1 MKGDKTMPT
10 TSEIKQMKRGELNEL
25 AAEYGLNP
33 DDYSRAD
40 ELRSAIFEYL
50 AQQEEAEKAESD
62 DSEDKDSTEEAEEEK
77 KKPKQTMHP
86 PRLRVERKSKR
97 YRAANDQVE
106 KTKEYTLKEA
116 IELAIETAS
125 VNFDP
130 SLEVHFN
137 LNVDPRQSD
146 QLVRDT
152 VILPNG
158 SGKTQKVAAIAPDS
172 DTEAVKSAGADI
184 YGYDKIINQLNDNT
198 IDFDILVAHPDAMKD
213 LSKFAKNLGPQG
225 LMPSP
230 KAGTVTADVAQT
242 VKELKAGRIEYR
254 VDRYGNLH
262 QIVGK
267 CSFGADK
274 LNENFQA
281 FYESV
286 LNQKPSSIKGAYIQ
300 KITINS
306 TMGPGI
312 KLDIGS
318 LS

>member
-1 MKGDKTMPT
+1 MPT

-40 ELRSAIFEYL
+40 DLRSAVFEYL
-50 AQQEEAEKAESD
+50 TSQEEAEKS
-62 DSEDKDSTEEAEEEK
+62 EAEELESSKTTEK
-77 KKPKQTMHP
+77 TEEDKKPKQTVHP

-97 YRAANDQVE
+97 YRAANDQLD
-106 KTKEYTLKEA
+106 KTKEYALEEA
-116 IELAIETAS
+116 ISLVVKTAT

-130 SLEVHFN
+130 SIEVHFN
-137 LNVDPRQSD
+137 LNVDPRQAD

-172 DTEAVKSAGADI
+172 DSEAIKSAGADL
-184 YGYDKIINQLNDNT
+184 YGYDKIINQLNDNI

-230 KAGTVTADVAQT
+230 KAGTVTSNVAQT

-254 VDRYGNLH
+254 VDRYGNIH
-262 QIVGK
+262 QIIGK
-267 CSFGADK
+267 ASFGVNK
-274 LNENFQA
+274 LKENFDA
-281 FYESV
+281 MHASV
-286 LNQKPSSIKGAYIQ
+286 LNQKPSSLKGAYIQ
-300 KITINS
+300 KVSLNA
-306 TMGPGI
+306 TMSPAV
-312 KLDIGS
+312 KLDVSS
-318 LS
+318 LSS